1 MKKRNSIIV
10 GLFFGLIVIAAG
22 TGIAAPIQS
31 DAMWSSR
38 LAVKDG
44 VSDFNNRT
52 FGELFRDAKFQ
63 QVVTPDGVKVTFE
76 LDPKSV
82 GGSEAVIDFVMKKD
96 GVEAERFTF
105 SFRCLGAYTILYKL
119 TSDRGTVTGS
129 DELLKAMRRFY
140 LPCLAE

>member
-1 MKKRNSIIV
+1 MKKKDRVFPGIALGLLVIV
-10 GLFFGLIVIAAG
+10 AG
-22 TGIAAPIQS
+22 TGFAAPS
-31 DAMWSSR
+31 LTDAIWSSR

-44 VSDFNNRT
+44 VSDFDNRT

-63 QVVTPDGVKVTFE
+63 QVVTPQGVKVTFE

-105 SFRCLGAYTILYKL
+105 SFHCLGAYTVLYKL
-119 TSDRGTVTGS
+119 SSDRGTIVGS

-140 LPCLAE
+140 LPCLEQ